1 MARLITLQ
9 TFPDRSDGLFFCAF
23 LQAHGFFA
31 VAADEAIVGQN
42 WLQALAIG
50 GVRVQVMD
58 CELAEIRA
66 VLVEAGLEEPSR
78 GESSAPKTA
87 DVHLPFRRQPALLGH
102 PTSLATLGCV
112 GFALVVWFFL
122 EAIELD
128 AGLNTDPRTLWL
140 PVTVAFFLVM
150 DVFPMALPLLR
161 NRHPGLA
168 AAATATDVRADQ
180 ASSLGP
186 VVDWRAGD
194 LVTLKRFEDPQ
205 DAAVLSDFLQRQ
217 GFSAWRADE
226 IGASPLDFRVQVLA
240 SEVDRI
246 RSEVEAADLRY
257 PSDKSSTASPD
268 LEDTPGERGLPG
280 FLSRNLEALVVLAVL
295 ALIVGGPIW
304 RLVRA

>member
-9 TFPDRSDGLFFCAF
+9 TFPDRGDGLFFCAF

-58 CELAEIRA
+58 CELEEIRA

-78 GESSAPKTA
+78 GDSSAPKTA

-102 PTSLATLGCV
+102 PISLATLGCV

-128 AGLNTDPRTLWL
+128 AGLNADPRTLWL

-150 DVFPMALPLLR
+150 DVSRWLYRFCATGIRALQQMPRRRTRGGTRQDLACPL
-161 NRHPGLA
+161 
-168 AAATATDVRADQ
+168 
-180 ASSLGP
+180 S
-186 VVDWRAGD
+186 
-194 LVTLKRFEDPQ
+194 
-205 DAAVLSDFLQRQ
+205 
-217 GFSAWRADE
+217 
-226 IGASPLDFRVQVLA
+226 IGAPA
-240 SEVDRI
+240 
-246 RSEVEAADLRY
+246 
-257 PSDKSSTASPD
+257 
-268 LEDTPGERGLPG
+268 
-280 FLSRNLEALVVLAVL
+280 
-295 ALIVGGPIW
+295 IW
-304 RLVRA
+304 